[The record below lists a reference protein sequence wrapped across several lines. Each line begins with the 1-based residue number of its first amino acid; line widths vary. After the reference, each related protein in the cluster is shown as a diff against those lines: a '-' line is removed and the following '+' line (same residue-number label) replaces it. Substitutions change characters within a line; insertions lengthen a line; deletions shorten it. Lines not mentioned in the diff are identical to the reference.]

1 MDRFVIIRSVEKL
14 RARFN
19 RGSKFAPYAEIL
31 LGRACPKP
39 SRADGRPLRTFIQR
53 SMMPIPKTYQTPHRT
68 RIVKTR
74 LSEEEYEEFRHR
86 CDVYQVSQSEWLR
99 QLIRTGRV
107 HTTIRAT
114 LTSDELLE
122 AVGKL
127 TAQYGKIGSNLNQIA
142 RFLQTQGTPYN
153 ALSEEVRT
161 AISELAD
168 LKYQVLTQV
177 GDAVG
182 NVQTYHL

>member
-1 MDRFVIIRSVEKL
+1 M
-14 RARFN
+14 
-19 RGSKFAPYAEIL
+19 
-31 LGRACPKP
+31 
-39 SRADGRPLRTFIQR
+39 
-53 SMMPIPKTYQTPHRT
+53 
-68 RIVKTR
+68 
-74 LSEEEYEEFRHR
+74 
-86 CDVYQVSQSEWLR
+86 DVYQVSQSEWLR

-182 NVQTYHL
+182 NVLTYRL

>member
-1 MDRFVIIRSVEKL
+1 
-14 RARFN
+14 
-19 RGSKFAPYAEIL
+19 
-31 LGRACPKP
+31 
-39 SRADGRPLRTFIQR
+39 
-53 SMMPIPKTYQTPHRT
+53 MPIPKTYQTPHRT

-74 LSEEEYEEFRHR
+74 LSEEEYADFRHR

-122 AVGKL
+122 AIGKL

-153 ALSEEVRT
+153 PLSEEVRT

-182 NVQTYHL
+182 NVQTYRL